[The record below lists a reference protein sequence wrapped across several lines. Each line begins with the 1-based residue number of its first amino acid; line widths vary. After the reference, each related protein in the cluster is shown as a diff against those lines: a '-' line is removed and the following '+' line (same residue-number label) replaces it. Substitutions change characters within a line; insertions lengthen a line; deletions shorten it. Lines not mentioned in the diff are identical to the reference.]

1 MQNLYQKL
9 YSTKMITLN
18 ITQFKIFKT
27 VLNITKIYFSNTI

>member
-18 ITQFKIFKT
+18 ITQFKILKKN
-27 VLNITKIYFSNTI
+27 LNITKIYFSNTI